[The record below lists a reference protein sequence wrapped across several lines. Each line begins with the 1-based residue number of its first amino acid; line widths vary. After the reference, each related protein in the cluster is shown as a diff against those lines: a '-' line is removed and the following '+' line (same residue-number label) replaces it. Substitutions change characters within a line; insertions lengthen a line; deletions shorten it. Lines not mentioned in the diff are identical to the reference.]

1 MLQKCYQ
8 MTATE
13 ADVVQAILQGL
24 SLRNYSDRHKMTY
37 ETARTHLKSAM
48 KKNGWRRQGQMI
60 SKVLHDLLP
69 VGTSR
74 SKPGEIA

>member
-1 MLQKCYQ
+1 MLQQCYQ

-13 ADVVQAILQGL
+13 ADVVQAIVQGL
-24 SLRNYSDRHKMTY
+24 SLRNYSDRHKMSY

-60 SKVLHDLLP
+60 SEVLHDLLP
-69 VGTSR
+69 AGASC
-74 SKPGEIA
+74 SKAG